1 MLKFLDL
8 MCSAAQLYMTPLTVA
23 HQTPL
28 SKELSRQEY
37 WSKLP
42 FPTPG
47 HLPDPGIK
55 PMTPA
60 SPAFAGGFFTTEPPG
75 KPDLRKMKMKITMR
89 YHFILIRMTVERKK
103 ERERE
108 EENKRK
114 EKRKG
119 KKRRISKGVERSWNP
134 CASLVGM

>member
-60 SPAFAGGFFTTEPPG
+60 SPAFAGGFFTTEPSG

-119 KKRRISKGVERSWNP
+119 KKRCISKGIERSWNP

>member
-1 MLKFLDL
+1 MLS
-8 MCSAAQLYMTPLTVA
+8 CSVVYDSIDCVA

-28 SKELSRQEY
+28 SKEFSRQEY
-37 WSKLP
+37 WSKLL

-89 YHFILIRMTVERKK
+89 YHFIVIRMTVERKK

-119 KKRRISKGVERSWNP
+119 KKRHISKGVERSWNP

>member
-47 HLPDPGIK
+47 HLLDPGIK

-103 ERERE
+103 EKERRKTRGR
-108 EENKRK
+108 KRGK
-114 EKRKG
+114 ERKD
-119 KKRRISKGVERSWNP
+119 
-134 CASLVGM
+134 ASARV

>member
-103 ERERE
+103 EKERRKTRGR
-108 EENKRK
+108 KRGK
-114 EKRKG
+114 ERKD
-119 KKRRISKGVERSWNP
+119 
-134 CASLVGM
+134 ASARV

>member
-8 MCSAAQLYMTPLTVA
+8 MCSAAQLYMTPLTIA

-47 HLPDPGIK
+47 HLLDPGIK

-103 ERERE
+103 EKERRKTRGR
-108 EENKRK
+108 KRGK
-114 EKRKG
+114 ERKD
-119 KKRRISKGVERSWNP
+119 
-134 CASLVGM
+134 ASARV